1 MKKEDKKPDLVV
13 FNEETQRY
21 DAALK
26 PYGTSAS
33 SPVIKPTNTATWT
46 ADGVRR
52 TNKILKGK
60 FDEVRKEYDALME
73 KFQYNDMLY
82 NAKFGFEPIFGETYH
97 LYNNKKNEH
106 FLSIIAPTQWDLEYL
121 GSFRLN
127 TDKMWEKVDSVS
139 NQK

>member
-1 MKKEDKKPDLVV
+1 MKKDGDKKPDLVV
-13 FNEETQRY
+13 FNEKTQQY

-60 FDEVRKEYDALME
+60 FDEVRKEYEILME
-73 KFQYNDMLY
+73 KFRYNDMLY
-82 NAKFGFEPIFGETYH
+82 NAKFGFEPIIGETYH
-97 LYNNKKNEH
+97 LYLNKKEEL
-106 FLSIIAPTQWDLEYL
+106 FLSIIAPDQWNLEFK

-127 TDKMWEKVDSVS
+127 SDKMWEKVI
-139 NQK
+139 